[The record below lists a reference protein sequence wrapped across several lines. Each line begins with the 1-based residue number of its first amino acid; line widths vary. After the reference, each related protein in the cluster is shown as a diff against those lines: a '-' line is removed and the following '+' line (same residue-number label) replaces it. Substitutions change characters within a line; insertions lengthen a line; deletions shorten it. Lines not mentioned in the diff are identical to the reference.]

1 MKKEKKQEYT
11 LRISRANKTELT
23 IILYDMTLTYLQ
35 DCLEAYQQENIKEYQ
50 WNIDRAKECIDESY
64 DGSLYYGE
72 NNGVVNYG
80 FIKANDKTRYMW
92 SSRAGVINCHV
103 PTFKHCKESA
113 INGFAADLTI
123 DKINEIL
130 HEYYPGQYSVKRD
143 INHPKE
149 IRYIIV
155 KR

>member
-1 MKKEKKQEYT
+1 MKNITIGNTTIKDVEILPDVNFQGEYD
-11 LRISRANKTELT
+11 LRINTNEDVIWPT
-23 IILYDMTLTYLQ
+23 
-35 DCLEAYQQENIKEYQ
+35 
-50 WNIDRAKECIDESY
+50 KECIDESY